1 MSNQCR
7 TLVRACTA
15 LSVLPSASVQ
25 AFRTLMGVAPLLL
38 TLGACGLKL
47 GYLYVM
53 STPEPWAVESL
64 SQFKLA
70 LKHINAKPDLLRG
83 HNLTFEAHD

>member
-1 MSNQCR
+1 VSSPQ
-7 TLVRACTA
+7 
-15 LSVLPSASVQ
+15 Q
-25 AFRTLMGVAPLLL
+25 AFRTLMAVAPLLL

-83 HNLTFEAHD
+83 HNLT